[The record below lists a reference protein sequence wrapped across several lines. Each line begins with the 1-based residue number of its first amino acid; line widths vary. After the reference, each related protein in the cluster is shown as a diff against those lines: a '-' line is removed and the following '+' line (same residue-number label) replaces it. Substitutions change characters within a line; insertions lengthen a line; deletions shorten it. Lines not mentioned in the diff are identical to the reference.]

1 MMKRCP
7 ENSFFWSQF
16 KTYYDVVKNQLKQ
29 LNEALKS
36 LLRLRESCC
45 TCEEGFLKSFQCQTL
60 IQRRNLPPKIFI
72 MSYFKATMSME
83 VNLSKLSKRPTLGS
97 FKISQCRGI
106 PPNRFLT
113 RLKTYEKLV
122 GTRKKSIFGV
132 FIPAPKIGKIK
143 VKIPFKSVKISK
155 SQISKHVM
163 YTLSLINLILQNVR
177 ARFFHAGSKRR
188 AWQKTK

>member
-1 MMKRCP
+1 
-7 ENSFFWSQF
+7 
-16 KTYYDVVKNQLKQ
+16 
-29 LNEALKS
+29 
-36 LLRLRESCC
+36 
-45 TCEEGFLKSFQCQTL
+45 
-60 IQRRNLPPKIFI
+60 

-177 ARFFHAGSKRR
+177 ARFFMLDRSDGLDRKQNKIFTGGVSHEK
-188 AWQKTK
+188 KVLLHTFVTK